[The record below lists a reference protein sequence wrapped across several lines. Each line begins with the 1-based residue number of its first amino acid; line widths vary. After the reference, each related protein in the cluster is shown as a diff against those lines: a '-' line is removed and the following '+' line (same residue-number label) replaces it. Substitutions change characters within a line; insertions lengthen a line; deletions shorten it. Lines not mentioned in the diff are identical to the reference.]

1 MNPQLNK
8 VFSKLAKEE
17 NKTELASEKVELA
30 LADDLKKYVEVA
42 TRANKNIDSEAKS
55 VKKLQSEIR
64 TALAKVNATK
74 NALKDI
80 SSDAKND
87 ISKFEKMA
95 KDLGINADKSK
106 EYVAAKKSIKDIA
119 DSLKKAEQVYK
130 DGQKN
135 FI

>member
-8 VFSKLAKEE
+8 IFSKLAKEE
-17 NKTELASEKVELA
+17 KTELASEKVELA
-30 LADDLKKYVEVA
+30 IIDDLKKYAEVA

-64 TALAKVNATK
+64 SVLAKVNASK
-74 NALKDI
+74 EALKDI

-95 KDLGINADKSK
+95 KDLGIKPEQSK